1 MKIYLLFV
9 LVFFISCSNGELS
22 SDEMTQANS
31 LYQHGKLLEKEGKAD
46 SAVIYYR
53 KSLSLLDKSN
63 EYHLTAT
70 VYNQLGELLSLHRYY
85 DRAIEL
91 HKKAFDISNQ
101 IEDTTLA
108 SKSLR
113 GVGKCFIFKAQLDST
128 LYYIL
133 KAYEM
138 NQEINDK
145 EELAAI
151 YNNLSVIYGE
161 MGMLDKAMEWNSKS
175 MNITEDSLTKYR
187 NYSIHSSLYMQIGK
201 YDSAWYYSLLGLE
214 SNDLYIHA
222 NCLRRLSELARYV
235 GRGDSLF
242 YAKQFMILKDSIE
255 HLNKTVEIGDAE
267 LKLKQQQVIDAMN
280 KKSAVWLYWL
290 LSAIVLINVLI
301 YSIYRRRKKLVE
313 RMMIRPSDPI
323 LLQQEDG
330 EQIQIIIKRGELYA
344 ELFKESLAYKQLI
357 KTLKGKGNL
366 LYNDQQVLMDAIAKT
381 FEPYIEDLSKY
392 VNLTREEC
400 LLCCLAQ
407 LKLTNQQCAA
417 CKNVS
422 ENAIRTQKSR
432 IKNKVLQTMK
442 SEELFDAIFN
452 NK

>member
-1 MKIYLLFV
+1 
-9 LVFFISCSNGELS
+9 
-22 SDEMTQANS
+22 
-31 LYQHGKLLEKEGKAD
+31 
-46 SAVIYYR
+46 
-53 KSLSLLDKSN
+53 
-63 EYHLTAT
+63 
-70 VYNQLGELLSLHRYY
+70 
-85 DRAIEL
+85 
-91 HKKAFDISNQ
+91 
-101 IEDTTLA
+101 
-108 SKSLR
+108 
-113 GVGKCFIFKAQLDST
+113 
-128 LYYIL
+128 
-133 KAYEM
+133 
-138 NQEINDK
+138 
-145 EELAAI
+145 
-151 YNNLSVIYGE
+151 
-161 MGMLDKAMEWNSKS
+161 
-175 MNITEDSLTKYR
+175 
-187 NYSIHSSLYMQIGK
+187 
-201 YDSAWYYSLLGLE
+201 
-214 SNDLYIHA
+214 
-222 NCLRRLSELARYV
+222 
-235 GRGDSLF
+235 
-242 YAKQFMILKDSIE
+242 MILKDSIE